1 MLRKSRISAAIAFAL
16 ASAAAIPSVYAEEA
30 QSVAA
35 EEAQGV
41 EKLQKI
47 KVTGSRIS
55 RVEVETAQPIQVMSK
70 ADIERSGLTSVGD
83 ILQRIPAISGQAQS
97 TSVNNGGNGTVTVN
111 LRGLGTQRTLVLV
124 NGRRMVYGGSGANS
138 SVDLNTI
145 PVAII
150 ERVEILKNGASSIY
164 GADAVGGVVN
174 IITKSGFDGVELN
187 AQVGQTSK
195 SDAEV
200 HDVSIVAGGSTDV
213 SNYVFSAGLV
223 EEKEAMAGNR
233 SFSNVDYEH
242 DGEGGKFVGGSSRV
256 PWGFFRTSQGVLTKG
271 PEGSATLRPY
281 DSVADAYNYAPANY
295 LKTPSKRWYTSFF
308 GDRSLGQL
316 GVLGETRFF
325 SEASYLN
332 RQSDYL
338 LAASPL
344 AARTDGLGAISKDNI
359 FNTTGEDIVDWRY
372 WTIEAGGRNREFDS
386 STSRLVLGFDG
397 QLENSWT
404 WDTAFVYGK
413 TKTTE
418 SEQNVFMKDRINNAI
433 GATSADGKQCL
444 DSGGKVIA
452 GCVPW
457 NLFGNGGL
465 SQEAIKSASFTR
477 NDNGSNEQQ
486 SLEFNLSGDLLEWQ
500 AGTIGFAAGYQVRKE
515 SGETNPDALV
525 SLKNATGNAEA
536 PTKGSYDVTSLYGEV
551 IIPLLADKPFV
562 ESLEA
567 SISSRYDNYSSFG
580 DNIAMGYSI
589 TYRPYSDL
597 MLRGTYS
604 DVFRAPTIADL
615 YSGKTQSF
623 DVLTDPTGQDDD
635 AQKPVYYGGNG
646 GLKPEQ
652 GYSTSLGAVYSPSY
666 IDNASLTVDLWSVKL
681 DDVIDVVDPQYM
693 LDQCFSSGQFC
704 DKIDRAPDG
713 KILGIDATYDN
724 LSSLETNG
732 IDFNVKYAY
741 DLDFAML
748 AANWENS
755 YLKKYEVT
763 QPNGETLDYAGT
775 FVSDQIGNYSKWRS
789 TMSLDLF
796 NEKMG
801 GSWSARYIKGVTYTA
816 DDVDFNVP
824 SMVYHDLNAR
834 YQATSALR
842 LTAGVNNVFDKTPPL
857 ILNALS
863 ANTDTVTYDVLGR
876 AYYLKANYK

>member
-16 ASAAAIPSVYAEEA
+16 ASLAAAPSVSAEEG
-30 QSVAA
+30 QN
-35 EEAQGV
+35 V

-55 RVEVETAQPIQVMSK
+55 RVDVETAQPVQVMSK

-174 IITKSGFDGVELN
+174 IITKTGFDGFELN
-187 AQVGQTSK
+187 GQIGQTSK
-195 SDAEV
+195 SDAEA
-200 HDVSIVAGGSTDV
+200 HDVNMVAGGSTDV

-223 EEKEAMAGNR
+223 EEKEAMAGAR

-242 DGEGGKFVGGSSRV
+242 DGAGGQYIGGSSRV
-256 PWGFFRTSQGVLTKG
+256 PWGYFKTSQGVLTKG

-281 DSVADAYNYAPANY
+281 DSVADSYNYAPANY

-338 LAASPL
+338 LAATPL
-344 AARTDGLGAISKDNI
+344 ASGTDGLNPISKDNA
-359 FNTTGEDIVDWRY
+359 FNTTGEDISDWRY
-372 WTIEAGGRNREFDS
+372 RTIEAGGRNRMFDS

-457 NLFGNGGL
+457 NLFGGGL
-465 SQEAIKSASFTR
+465 SQEALKYASFTR

-500 AGTIGFAAGYQVRKE
+500 AGTIGFATGYQVRKE

-525 SLKNATGNAEA
+525 SLGNATGNAETA
-536 PTKGSYDVTSLYGEV
+536 TKGSYDVNSLYGELIV
-551 IIPLLADKPFV
+551 PLLSDKPFV

-567 SISSRYDNYSSFG
+567 SVSSRYDNYSSFG

-604 DVFRAPTIADL
+604 DVFRAPTISDL
-615 YSGKTQSF
+615 YSGKSQSF
-623 DVLTDPTGQDDD
+623 DPLTDPTGQDDD
-635 AQKPVYYGGNG
+635 PQKPVYYGGNSE
-646 GLKPEQ
+646 LKPEQ

-666 IDNASLTVDLWSVKL
+666 IENASLTVDLWSVKL
-681 DDVIDVVDPQYM
+681 DDVIDVVNPQYM

-713 KILGIDATYDN
+713 KIMGIDATYAN
-724 LSSLETNG
+724 LNSLETNG
-732 IDFNVKYAY
+732 VDFNVKYAY
-741 DLDFAML
+741 DFDFAML

-763 QPNGETLDYAGT
+763 QPNGETLDYAGS

-796 NEKMG
+796 NEKVG
-801 GSWSARYIKGVTYTA
+801 GSWSARYIKGVTYT
-816 DDVDFNVP
+816 DSDIDFKVP

-834 YQATSALR
+834 YQVTNELR
-842 LTAGVNNVFDKTPPL
+842 LTAGINNVFDKTPPL

-876 AYYLKANYK
+876 TYYLRANYKF